1 MSKPIRELAKPTKRM
16 RFLLARMNNDPRF
29 SDFVEELTELGKMFI
44 ATPSMIESAASVVA
58 YNLRKSKY
66 IHTQA
71 VHAQHDDEESEN
83 E

>member
-1 MSKPIRELAKPTKRM
+1 MTKPVREPAKPTKRM

-29 SDFVEELTELGKMFI
+29 SDFVEELAELGKMFV

-66 IHTQA
+66 IRTQA
-71 VHAQHDDEESEN
+71 VPAQHDGEEPET